1 MNGAET
7 GTTPVESNNFSGG
20 RRLISNGPFMES
32 WYHSQGE
39 SNPRPGPSGPGR
51 PPWRHRFNN
60 IAGAVASPGP
70 RGIESGS
77 SG

>member
-1 MNGAET
+1 MNGAEN

-32 WYHSQGE
+32 RYHSQGE
-39 SNPRPGPSGPGR
+39 SNRR
-51 PPWRHRFNN
+51 NRFNN

-70 RGIESGS
+70 REIESGS

>member
-32 WYHSQGE
+32 QYHSQGE
-39 SNPRPGPSGPGR
+39 PNP
-51 PPWRHRFNN
+51 RHRFNN
-60 IAGAVASPGP
+60 IADAVSSPGP